1 MANCGIPGVA
11 VFTGTLLFAGCVH
24 NVPHVYGL
32 PGTSAGPEDSWVA
45 PRQVIERQEKYRDT
59 RSAEDAPAV
68 HREYLDNINTLSLSD
83 IVTIALQNNKLTRQ
97 TWAQARAAAASYASK
112 VGSYFPVI
120 TGTAAGSNQK
130 NPTLGVPYEKG
141 VWSYNA
147 GASLS
152 WLIFD
157 FGGRSASV
165 EETREALFAADW
177 SHNSEIQSVIL
188 QVEQA
193 YYGYFAA
200 KSLLAAQQAAVDEAK
215 TNQIATDDRHSAG
228 LATIADVLQARTALS
243 QTQLGLATLSG
254 QVMTTRGSLATA
266 MGLGA
271 NTAFDVVLPIS
282 APPPEVRKQ
291 TVQECLDSALRKRPD
306 LAAARTLA
314 LEAAAHARSV
324 QADAFPL
331 LSANATYGWLSLV
344 NVNPGYN
351 LYSAGLGLTIPIFA
365 GFSHHY
371 DAVAARALAD
381 AADANAQNVKD
392 LVTLQVWTSYYGL
405 QTADQ
410 TVVASDDLL
419 ASATENHDVAL
430 GRYTSGVGSILDLLT
445 AQASLENA
453 RAQQIQAR
461 AGWWLAAAQLAHDM
475 GTLEV
480 TPSGDQE
487 TKSRSGRKDPE
498 Q

>member
-1 MANCGIPGVA
+1 
-11 VFTGTLLFAGCVH
+11 
-24 NVPHVYGL
+24 
-32 PGTSAGPEDSWVA
+32 
-45 PRQVIERQEKYRDT
+45 VIERQEKYRDIQA
-59 RSAEDAPAV
+59 AENVPAV
-68 HREYLDNINTLSLSD
+68 PREYLDNINTLALSD
-83 IVTIALQNNKLTRQ
+83 IVNIALHNNKLTRQ

-120 TGTAAGSNQK
+120 TGSAAGSNQK

-141 VWSYNA
+141 VWSYSA
-147 GASLS
+147 SASLS

-193 YYGYFAA
+193 YYGYFTA

-215 TNQIATDDRHSAG
+215 TNQTATDDRHSAG

-243 QTQLGLATLSG
+243 QAQLGLATLSG

-266 MGLGA
+266 MGIGA
-271 NTAFDVVLPIS
+271 NTAFDVTLPVG
-282 APPPEVRKQ
+282 APPQEIRKQ
-291 TVQECLDSALRKRPD
+291 TVQECLDSAIRKRPD
-306 LAAARTLA
+306 LAAAQTLA
-314 LEAAAHARSV
+314 LEADAHAKSVRSE
-324 QADAFPL
+324 AFPQ
-331 LSANATYGWLSLV
+331 LSASGNLGWLSLV
-344 NVNPGYN
+344 NLNAGYN

-371 DAVAARALAD
+371 DAVAARAQAD
-381 AADANAQNVKD
+381 AANANAQNVKD

-419 ASATENHDVAL
+419 ASAAENHNVAL

-445 AQASLENA
+445 AQAELESA

-475 GTLEV
+475 GTLEI
-480 TPSGDQE
+480 TPSTAQGS
-487 TKSRSGRKDPE
+487 K
-498 Q
+498 